1 MIIRKVYQT
10 EQVTQTNESVFRDRV
25 MSRFNRLKDC
35 KTQGQIEIQNP
46 FWYDKN
52 ATIIRDLWRLIKF
65 SDNE

>member
-1 MIIRKVYQT
+1 MFPLLFGGA
-10 EQVTQTNESVFRDRV
+10 FRDRV

-65 SDNE
+65 SDNK